1 MGGTFL
7 RDALS
12 MARSKGT
19 IIFCGIVSTGLTARY
34 LGPAGSGAYAGLL
47 VYPGLF
53 MSLGAMGVRQSSA
66 YLLGRRAV
74 DETSLRYAIFSVWLG
89 TALLTTAISWLLI
102 ANFSSFHGPLET
114 ALAVAAIPFS
124 LYASYISG
132 IYLGQNRI
140 GKLNQVDWI
149 PAVVVL
155 AANVVFV
162 AVLGLGVPGALLAHL
177 AGPLAIFVIVAVRN
191 PVSFRGYRF
200 EPRVMFRLLSLG
212 AVYALSMLV
221 INLNYRIDLILLD
234 RLSTAVELGLYSKGA
249 GLTQYLWQIP
259 MLLSTI
265 VFARSANAAD
275 DLDFSHKVARLLRV
289 SILVIG
295 AGCIALFVL
304 ADWIVHILFG
314 EAFAQ
319 SAAAIRI
326 LLPGVL
332 IMTIFKVMNM
342 DLAGKGKPWAAML
355 AMLPALVINV
365 GANILLIPRLG
376 ASGAA
381 WSSTISYSVAGLTFA
396 VVYARVVGL
405 PLSEMFR
412 FRRDDYDFILH
423 RLKFR

>member
-1 MGGTFL
+1 MGITFL
-7 RDALS
+7 ADALG

-19 IIFCGIVSTGLTARY
+19 IIICGVASAALTARY

-66 YLLGRRAV
+66 YLLGRKAV
-74 DETSLRYAIFSVWLG
+74 DEVSLRYAIFNVWLG
-89 TALLTTAISWLLI
+89 TALLTTVISWLLI
-102 ANFSSFHGPLET
+102 SNFSSFHGRWET
-114 ALAVAAIPFS
+114 PLAVAAIPFS

-149 PAVVVL
+149 PALVVL
-155 AANVVFV
+155 GANIVFV
-162 AVLGLGVPGALLAHL
+162 AVLKLGVPGALLAQL
-177 AGPLAIFVIVAVRN
+177 AGPVVIFAIVAVRN
-191 PVSFRGYRF
+191 PISFRGYRF
-200 EPRVMFRLLSLG
+200 QPDVMLQLLRLG

-221 INLNYRIDLILLD
+221 INLNYRVDLILLD
-234 RLSTAVELGLYSKGA
+234 RLSTAAELGFYSKGA

-265 VFARSANAAD
+265 VFARSANASD
-275 DLDFSHKVARLLRV
+275 DLDFSRKVARLLRM
-289 SILVIG
+289 SILIIG
-295 AGCIALFVL
+295 AGSIALFLL
-304 ADWIVHILFG
+304 ADWIVNVLYGAVFSR
-314 EAFAQ
+314 
-319 SAAAIRI
+319 SAEAIRI

-342 DLAGKGKPWAAML
+342 DLAGKGKPWVAMF
-355 AMLPALVINV
+355 AMLPALAVNV
-365 GANILLIPRLG
+365 GVNLLLIPSMG
-376 ASGAA
+376 ANGAA
-381 WSSTISYSVAGLTFA
+381 WASTISYSIAGMAFA
-396 VVYARVVGL
+396 VVYSRVVGL

-423 RLKFR
+423 RLRLR